1 VATKELTVSRSDF
14 VLIVAGVLGVII
26 VALSLY
32 AFFFSPL
39 YESGPTF
46 PKDKAASFKDL
57 FDVVVKGT
65 LLPLFTTLVTAK
77 IGFEVSKVVLNKF
90 TDRS

>member
-1 VATKELTVSRSDF
+1 MTKELTVSKSDF
-14 VLIVAGVLGVII
+14 VLIIAGVIGAII

-39 YESGPTF
+39 YESGATF
-46 PKDKAASFKDL
+46 PKDKAAAFKEL

-65 LLPLFTTLVTAK
+65 LLPLFTTLITAK
-77 IGFEVSKVVLNKF
+77 IGYQIAKVLLDKF
-90 TDRS
+90 SDR